1 MSVKIKAGYA
11 DIEFTYKGEDVD
23 LWLKAVDRVA
33 HEDMKDRPVA
43 FIETENGPLFLS
55 RGMLRKIKQCVRD
68 SQLVVAVERVLAKV
82 SEGAWKDIDL
92 DFGQDFKRGVRT
104 VWNSFSALP
113 DFHPEKQILEMLRE
127 IGGAASVEH
136 ITTEL
141 LMDPDAGYP
150 LSFKRVRE
158 AMLRLEKLYL
168 VEYHAGSYSYRNNI
182 LGR

>member
-11 DIEFTYKGEDVD
+11 DIQFTCLGEDKD
-23 LWLKAVDRVA
+23 LWLKAVSRVA
-33 HEDMKDRPVA
+33 HGDMKDKPIA
-43 FIETENGPLFLS
+43 FMETEDGPLFLS
-55 RGMLRKIKQCVRD
+55 RSMLRKVRECVRD

-92 DFGQDFKRGVRT
+92 DFGTDFKRGVRT
-104 VWNSFSALP
+104 VWEWFATLP
-113 DFHPEKQILEMLRE
+113 EFQVEQQILELMRGT
-127 IGGAASVEH
+127 GGAHSVEFVA
-136 ITTEL
+136 TEL
-141 LMDPDAGYP
+141 WKTFPAT
-150 LSFKRVRE
+150 FKRVRE